1 MRLELLIARRR
12 RDTVALLVLCT
23 LAALGVAVPGARAL
37 LGPLSPERL
46 VHGLLLVV
54 LATAVMLWL
63 PSREARMRQLYG
75 ALPATRL
82 DVLVA
87 RYSLLAAGWVVAIL
101 GWPAVVLAAGG
112 PSDDVVGLYLAIL
125 AFSGA
130 IAAAM
135 PPLLAG
141 HGGITPLPVLAVW
154 GLGIGVIVEMPVVFG
169 VELALS
175 AMPRQVVMA
184 GGLGLLTV
192 LSVVGLGVSWVICR
206 RIYLRQD
213 H

>member
-1 MRLELLIARRR
+1 
-12 RDTVALLVLCT
+12 
-23 LAALGVAVPGARAL
+23 
-37 LGPLSPERL
+37 
-46 VHGLLLVV
+46 
-54 LATAVMLWL
+54 
-63 PSREARMRQLYG
+63 
-75 ALPATRL
+75 
-82 DVLVA
+82 
-87 RYSLLAAGWVVAIL
+87 
-101 GWPAVVLAAGG
+101 
-112 PSDDVVGLYLAIL
+112 
-125 AFSGA
+125 SGA